1 MNDGPPQE
9 ILDNIVPIIA
19 IGGSMTLAFVGIVA
33 GTIRRIVLGRSLE
46 QSRREI
52 AAYVAEGTVSPD
64 DAVRILAAGKG
75 FGERLAGCCGRK
87 A

>member
-1 MNDGPPQE
+1 VNDNPPQE
-9 ILDNIVPIIA
+9 IIDNIVPIIA
-19 IGGSMTLAFVGIVA
+19 ITGSMLLAFVGILA
-33 GTIRRIVLGRSLE
+33 GTLRRIVLGRSVE

-64 DAVRILAAGKG
+64 DAVKLLSAGKS
-75 FGERLAGCCGRK
+75 FSDRLGCCGRK

>member
-1 MNDGPPQE
+1 MNNDVPQE
-9 ILDNIVPIIA
+9 VLDNIVPIIA
-19 IGGSMTLAFVGIVA
+19 IGSSMGLVFVGIIA
-33 GTIRRIVLGRSLE
+33 GTIRRIVLGRSVE

-64 DAVRILAAGKG
+64 DAVRLLAAGKG
-75 FGERLAGCCGRK
+75 LDRFAGCCGRK

>member
-19 IGGSMTLAFVGIVA
+19 IGGSMTLAFAGIIA
-33 GTIRRIVLGRSLE
+33 GTVRRIVLGRSVE

-52 AAYVAEGTVSPD
+52 AAYVAEGSVSPD
-64 DAVRILAAGKG
+64 DAVKILAAGKG
-75 FGERLAGCCGRK
+75 LGAHFGGCCGRK